1 MEYDDDT
8 FDEAAFY
15 APAEAQVTDTTPADD
30 EFDGQ
35 GEVTDIDSGDDAD
48 VTPDDT
54 PQPNY
59 FDPST
64 VADHLVK
71 VKVDGEE
78 LEVPVAE
85 LLQGYSRTADY
96 TRKTQSLAEERQQVA
111 FWKQVDEAMR
121 ANPQATL
128 NYLQQT
134 YGITPEQA
142 TSGVDADDDWGYDD
156 PVQRELRELREL
168 VKPALQFT
176 QEQQAERMLTQVVSG
191 LSSKYGDEFNANEVI
206 TEAIARGIHD
216 PRELEGVF
224 KDMYFD
230 KYRAIVAAQQLQQ
243 QTTATT
249 DAQRRAAAQA
259 AAAATGGG
267 ASVRGT
273 NRPTPPS
280 APRNPREAV
289 LAAFAEHGF

>member
-8 FDEAAFY
+8 FDEADFY
-15 APAEAQVTDTTPADD
+15 GTREEQVTDTTPDD

-35 GEVTDIDSGDDAD
+35 GEVTDIDIGDDAD
-48 VTPDDT
+48 VTPDT

-134 YGITPEQA
+134 YGITPEQTA
-142 TSGVDADDDWGYDD
+142 QGVDADDDWGYDD
-156 PVQRELRELREL
+156 PVKRELRELREL
-168 VKPALQFT
+168 VKPALEFT
-176 QEQQAERMLTQVVSG
+176 QVQQAERMLQQVVSG

-206 TEAIARGIHD
+206 TEAIARGIND
-216 PRELEGVF
+216 PRELESVF
-224 KDMYFD
+224 QSMAFE
-230 KYRAIVAAQQLQQ
+230 KYRAIVHAQQLQQ
-243 QTTATT
+243 QTVAAT

-267 ASVRGT
+267 ASVRGST
-273 NRPTPPS
+273 KTPSP
-280 APRNPREAV
+280 APRNPRDAV